1 MRLILLAALLG
12 GVAADDSTCGETP
25 LARSTASPSIEI
37 DSSSNILDFL
47 NEKVL
52 EESVLADI
60 RTNLVAG
67 KVVLIRDAFKLEF
80 AEWAHSLLHTRE
92 ADNHYLSTDGGV
104 FTTRNTPKEAGA
116 FYNKTRAN
124 ELTWEINEWE
134 RKSRDR
140 DRFYDPN
147 YPGHNTV
154 KHYTQPTF
162 GEARAMRDVFSHN
175 VSREFMSSIS
185 GRKCDGSD
193 GLGLGLKFMEY
204 SKGDH
209 SNVHTDFRFDWSTNL
224 IWYLSKDWKPEW
236 GGSFYWANSPNS
248 AASGYLSPAFNSL
261 VVFVPTVASTHIVT
275 PVRDDAEGRRQTVAF
290 RYQSTESRP
299 FSTANP
305 IEEWYGRNKE
315 DMMKLTATQAEWI
328 ASRMNPG
335 NATNLARRK
344 KLEELKVS
352 VRNYLR
358 PFDDSVIIIED
369 PSLTEDEELLDEI
382 RQNLLLGNLVVIED
396 AFKPEYAKHV
406 MRALNDDELKWSRE
420 VVRPYHADVPGHVTQ
435 SNTLD
440 KTSHAD
446 KVREALR
453 PLDHTTSLEFFS
465 SLIEH
470 QIASADLRPSFFDVG
485 DYSNPQS
492 GNSDELAFIW
502 HLSPDYKSS
511 WGGALM
517 WLKAK
522 MAKNKYFH
530 QSFNTLYLFISN
542 KDSVHAVSPVAFWSK
557 GKCLTV
563 SGSYELGSSK
573 SQLVDDDHLAELTE
587 KPEGLGELSWAQK
600 RWLARDMDVMTLTK
614 DTYTQKQLH
623 SLKTQAEEQLQN
635 PGEKQVFT
643 I

>member
-80 AEWAHSLLHTRE
+80 AEWAHTILQSRE
-92 ADNHYLSTDGGV
+92 AETQLLSDYSTGIR
-104 FTTRNTPKEAGA
+104 TSKKKAGA
-116 FYNKTRAN
+116 WHIDSPNR
-124 ELTWEINEWE
+124 EIE
-134 RKSRDR
+134 RDVDK
-140 DRFYDPN
+140 FYDPV
-147 YPGHNTV
+147 YIGHHTL
-154 KHYTQPTF
+154 KHQIDPKF
-162 GEARAMRDVFSHN
+162 GEARAVRDMLNHN
-175 VSREFMSSIS
+175 ASRGFMSSIS

-236 GGSFYWANSPNS
+236 GGSFYWANSPNT

-261 VVFVPTVASTHIVT
+261 AVFVPNVMSSHIVL
-275 PVRDDAEGRRQTVAF
+275 PVRDDAEGRRLSVAF
-290 RYQSTESRP
+290 KYLSSESQP
-299 FSTANP
+299 FSTENP

-530 QSFNTLYLFISN
+530 QSFNT
-542 KDSVHAVSPVAFWSK
+542 
-557 GKCLTV
+557 C
-563 SGSYELGSSK
+563 E
-573 SQLVDDDHLAELTE
+573 
-587 KPEGLGELSWAQK
+587 
-600 RWLARDMDVMTLTK
+600 
-614 DTYTQKQLH
+614 H
-623 SLKTQAEEQLQN
+623 S
-635 PGEKQVFT
+635 
-643 I
+643 

>member
-209 SNVHTDFRFDWSTNL
+209 SNVHTNL

-275 PVRDDAEGRRQTVAF
+275 PVRDDAEGRRQTIT
-290 RYQSTESRP
+290 YLPPTRP
-299 FSTANP
+299 PAP
-305 IEEWYGRNKE
+305 
-315 DMMKLTATQAEWI
+315 LEWI

-358 PFDDSVIIIED
+358 PFDDSVIIIEGDEGGDEDYGSEDALTNDFSIHPNTSIIDLLD

-396 AFKPEYAKHV
+396 AFKPGKYRTQIIFHHVGEAHVGKYISEYAKHV
-406 MRALNDDELKWSRE
+406 MNALNDDELKWNRE

-440 KTSHAD
+440 KTSHSD
-446 KVREALR
+446 KVKDALR
-453 PLDHTTSLEFFS
+453 PLDHSTIRKLRRACVHLAPITGLQIVLGERICGVVISRRLMIHLLLTDCLGCSLN
-465 SLIEH
+465 L
-470 QIASADLRPSFFDVG
+470 LG
-485 DYSNPQS
+485 
-492 GNSDELAFIW
+492 G
-502 HLSPDYKSS
+502 SPNVAEGQDGK
-511 WGGALM
+511 
-517 WLKAK
+517 K
-522 MAKNKYFH
+522 
-530 QSFNTLYLFISN
+530 Q
-542 KDSVHAVSPVAFWSK
+542 AFWSK

-573 SQLVDDDHLAELTE
+573 SQQVNDDHLSELAEM
-587 KPEGLGELSWAQK
+587 PEGLGELSWAQK